1 MKIKE
6 LIEKLEEYDEES
18 EVRIAD
24 EIFFIRDEDGWV
36 EEIYIEGGED
46 INYVARSTED
56 GKVYIS
62 KE

>member
-1 MKIKE
+1 MTIKE
-6 LIEKLEEYDEES
+6 LIEKLEEYDDED

-24 EIFFIRDEDGWV
+24 EIFFIRNEDGWV

>member
-1 MKIKE
+1 MWRCKECGKTNIIKKSSGQARWIHGD
-6 LIEKLEEYDEES
+6 L
-18 EVRIAD
+18 
-24 EIFFIRDEDGWV
+24 DEDGWV
-36 EEIYIEGGED
+36 EEIYIECGED

>member
-1 MKIKE
+1 MTIKE
-6 LIEKLEEYDEES
+6 LIEKLEEYDDED

-24 EIFFIRDEDGWV
+24 EIFFIRDEEGWV

>member
-6 LIEKLEEYDEES
+6 LIEKLKEYDDED

-24 EIFFIRDEDGWV
+24 EIYDCRDEDGWV

-56 GKVYIS
+56 GKIYIS